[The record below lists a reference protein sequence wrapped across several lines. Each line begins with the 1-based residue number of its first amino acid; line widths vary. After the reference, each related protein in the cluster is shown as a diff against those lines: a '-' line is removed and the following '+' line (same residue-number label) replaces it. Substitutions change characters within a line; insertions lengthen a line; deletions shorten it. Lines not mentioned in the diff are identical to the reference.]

1 MKCSMEMS
9 NKMKKSLVILLLCV
23 FFYPLVSFEPK
34 PSNFINN
41 YQYALYISWINKGNF
56 KTDTPANF
64 SEQKVEKLFYD
75 KNNKKIKIEYDWKN
89 WKITNQREKLI
100 TSNYLSSNYPEAV
113 LYLESLVYR
122 LNAADSIFLFDFM
135 NFTKIKVQYTG
146 LADNEALKRLWKDF
160 KNTRVSL
167 KCTEQPVFDEENDE
181 TIFILFSEETEIKI
195 IFPEFI
201 EPLKY
206 LGNKEA
212 AVILPEIYMKKYPT
226 HPKLPEKYIM
236 EKLSLKEYINKNWDK
251 KQSRELLNNKIKNAM
266 IFLQNEFPEH
276 DTYKEDNIYYLTNQ
290 PYDRFYC
297 SIYLDVFHNHDG
309 IEISPYENFEI
320 RNKNLVFSD
329 GESIDLS
336 NLSSTEIEKISPF
349 LPHLIY
355 EHRAVGTRL
364 LNFLLIHDD
373 VPTTLV
379 LRTDERE
386 LFEIDSYAELLLLLS
401 NYWSDR
407 NIYFSLTEVKKINNY
422 IEFKG
427 ILVAEDPGKEKH
439 DMAEIRFHLSKNYN
453 IDLIMMVLHAEI
465 SSNIQ

>member
-1 MKCSMEMS
+1 
-9 NKMKKSLVILLLCV
+9 
-23 FFYPLVSFEPK
+23 
-34 PSNFINN
+34 
-41 YQYALYISWINKGNF
+41 
-56 KTDTPANF
+56 
-64 SEQKVEKLFYD
+64 
-75 KNNKKIKIEYDWKN
+75 
-89 WKITNQREKLI
+89 
-100 TSNYLSSNYPEAV
+100 
-113 LYLESLVYR
+113 
-122 LNAADSIFLFDFM
+122 
-135 NFTKIKVQYTG
+135 
-146 LADNEALKRLWKDF
+146 
-160 KNTRVSL
+160 
-167 KCTEQPVFDEENDE
+167 
-181 TIFILFSEETEIKI
+181 
-195 IFPEFI
+195 
-201 EPLKY
+201 
-206 LGNKEA
+206 
-212 AVILPEIYMKKYPT
+212 
-226 HPKLPEKYIM
+226 M

-427 ILVAEDPGKEKH
+427 ILVAEDPGQEKH

-453 IDLIMMVLHAEI
+453 IDLIMMVLHADI